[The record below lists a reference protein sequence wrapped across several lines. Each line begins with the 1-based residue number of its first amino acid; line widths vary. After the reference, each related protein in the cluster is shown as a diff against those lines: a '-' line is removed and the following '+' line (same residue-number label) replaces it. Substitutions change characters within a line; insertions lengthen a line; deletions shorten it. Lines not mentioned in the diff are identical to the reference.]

1 MVRESNGAPMS
12 GRARTGRRIED
23 ELAELDALSGAPE
36 ADVVPALRRAL
47 RERSSAV
54 AEQAALIARERGITA
69 LQPELV
75 HAFERFQ
82 VDPVKSDPGCRAKQ
96 AVLETLDALDANVP
110 ETFLAAARYVQR
122 EPQWREPVD
131 TAVGVRSCAILSLAR
146 WGDPDVPLL
155 AGELLV
161 DPEWPVRQAAADAL
175 GVFGEQA
182 TAGALLVVLAQEG
195 EPAVITSCMQSL
207 LRLAPEWG
215 LRRLRGA
222 LFGREEI
229 AHECALLALTQSR
242 RDDALAAVLEYIASE
257 VHTARREAAIRALGL
272 HRSERALAALLAF
285 IAEGSLSTAKAATA
299 ALSARRFD
307 TGVRARALAAV
318 RANGARAVK
327 AVFDEVF
334 GDVAADPLAPRG

>member
-1 MVRESNGAPMS
+1 MS
-12 GRARTGRRIED
+12 GRAKKGRRIED
-23 ELAELDALSGAPE
+23 ELAELHALSGAPE

-47 RERSSAV
+47 CERSSAV
-54 AEQAALIARERGITA
+54 AERAAIIARERGITL
-69 LQPELV
+69 LQRDLV

-82 VDPVKSDPGCRAKQ
+82 EDPVKCDPGCRAKQ
-96 AVLETLDALDANVP
+96 AALDALDALDANVP
-110 ETFLAAARYVQR
+110 ETFLAAARYIQR

-131 TAVGVRSCAILSLAR
+131 TAVGVRSRAILALAR

-182 TAGALLVVLAQEG
+182 PAGALLVVLAREG

-207 LRLAPEWG
+207 LRLAPDWG
-215 LRRLRGA
+215 LRRLREA

-229 AHECALLALTQSR
+229 AHECALLALTQSK
-242 RDDALAAVLEYIASE
+242 RDDALAVVLEYIASE
-257 VHTARREAAIRALGL
+257 SHAPRREAAIRALGL
-272 HRSERALAALLAF
+272 HRTEGALAALLALV
-285 IAEGSLSTAKAATA
+285 AEGSLSTAKAATA

-307 TGVRARALAAV
+307 TGVRTRALAAV

-327 AVFDEVF
+327 AVFEDVF
-334 GDVAADPLAPRG
+334 SDVASAPTASRG